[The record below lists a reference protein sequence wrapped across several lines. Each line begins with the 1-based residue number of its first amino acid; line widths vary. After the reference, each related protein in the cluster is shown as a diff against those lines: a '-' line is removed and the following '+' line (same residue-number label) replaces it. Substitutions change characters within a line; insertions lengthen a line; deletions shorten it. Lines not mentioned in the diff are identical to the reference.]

1 MRKVIHGTEARQALL
16 RGVNTLADAVKVTL
30 GPKGRNVVM
39 ERHPAFPPVLT
50 KDGVSVAKEVRDLD
64 DVFENMGANMLR
76 EAASKTSDVA
86 GDGTTTA
93 TVLAQAIYTEGLK
106 YLDQGANP
114 VALKRGIDMAVD
126 VIVQRIKEIALPVTD
141 REKIVQVGTIS
152 SNGDREIGELIAEA
166 MEKVGQDGVITLGE
180 STGAETT
187 LQITEGMQLDRGL
200 LSHHFITDPERLEA
214 VIHEPYILLTERKLQ
229 TMTPEIEAVLA
240 LVAREQRPVLIV
252 AGDYDQPF
260 VISLIH
266 NIGQG
271 ILRSVPI
278 KAPAFGDQRKE
289 ILQDI
294 ACVTGAYAF
303 TEDCGRKLDSITVSD
318 LGHAQRVTVGR
329 DFTTIAGGYGRPEYR
344 EERIK
349 LLRTLVETAQ
359 NDLDRERCRARL
371 ARLASG
377 IAVIKVG
384 GVTEVEQKEKRDRV
398 EDAIC
403 ATKAAVEEGIVPG
416 GGITLL
422 YCIPFLVSL
431 AKNIE
436 DRHERLGIELIMK
449 ALESPIRQIGI
460 NSGLSSEAIINIAP
474 DDALRSTGKGF
485 NASTGQYENLI
496 EQGVIDPA
504 KVTRV
509 ALQNAASVAAAML
522 TTEALVATI
531 PEVKK

>member
-1 MRKVIHGTEARQALL
+1 MRKTLHGKDAREALL

-30 GPKGRNVVM
+30 GPKGRNVVL

-50 KDGVSVAKEVRDLD
+50 KDGVSVAKEVRDLEC
-64 DVFENMGANMLR
+64 VFENMGANMLR

-93 TVLAQAIYTEGLK
+93 TVLAQAIYAEGLK

-114 VALKRGIDMAVD
+114 VALKRGIDKAVEA
-126 VIVQRIKEIALPVTD
+126 VVQRIKDIAIPVTSRD
-141 REKIVQVGTIS
+141 QIVNVATIS
-152 SNGDREIGELIAEA
+152 SNGDREVGELIADA
-166 MEKVGQDGVITLGE
+166 MERVGRDGVITLGE
-180 STGAETT
+180 SSTAETV
-187 LQITEGMQLDRGL
+187 LSITEGMQLDRGL

-214 VIHEPYILLTERKLQ
+214 VMQEPYILLTERKLQ
-229 TMTPEIEAVLA
+229 TMTPELESA
-240 LVAREQRPVLIV
+240 LGTVAREGKPVLII

-260 VISLIH
+260 IVTLIH

-271 ILRSVPI
+271 VLRSVPI
-278 KAPAFGDQRKE
+278 KAPSFGDQRRE

-294 ACVTGAYAF
+294 AAVTGAYAF
-303 TEDCGRKLDSITVSD
+303 TEDCGRKLDSVTVAD
-318 LGHAQRVTVGR
+318 LGRAQRVTVGR
-329 DFTTIAGGYGRPEYR
+329 DFTTIAGGYGRTEYR
-344 EERIK
+344 DERIK
-349 LLRTLVETAQ
+349 LLRTLVETAPS
-359 NDLDRERCRARL
+359 DLDRERYRQRL

-416 GGITLL
+416 GGYTLFRGG
-422 YCIPFLVSL
+422 YD
-431 AKNIE
+431 IE
-436 DRHERLGIELIMK
+436 DLIAHDMSDEEEVGCKILLK
-449 ALESPIRQIGI
+449 ALSEPMRRIAINAGEDPEKILKSPH
-460 NSGLSSEAIINIAP
+460 
-474 DDALRSTGKGF
+474 
-485 NASTGQYENLI
+485 I
-496 EQGVIDPA
+496 EQFGYNATKGLFEDLIDAGVIDPA